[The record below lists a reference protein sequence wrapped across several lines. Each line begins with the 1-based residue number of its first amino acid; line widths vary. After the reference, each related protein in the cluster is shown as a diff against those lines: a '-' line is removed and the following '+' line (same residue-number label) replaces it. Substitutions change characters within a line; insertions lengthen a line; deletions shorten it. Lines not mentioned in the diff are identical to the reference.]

1 MKTRPQNGSREA
13 SQIGI
18 DDNRPTTL
26 TRSESFVQGSPIVEP
41 IPPERR
47 DGVRYSE
54 SFNGKEIAEEWLAE
68 LRRRLA
74 RSAVLLDHGLPD
86 HGFDLLAQ
94 EIHLFR
100 EVLHHAKE
108 KK

>member
-1 MKTRPQNGSREA
+1 MAHIRTPWPLPTRLWIRVWRHITSP
-13 SQIGI
+13 
-18 DDNRPTTL
+18 D
-26 TRSESFVQGSPIVEP
+26 SPIVEP